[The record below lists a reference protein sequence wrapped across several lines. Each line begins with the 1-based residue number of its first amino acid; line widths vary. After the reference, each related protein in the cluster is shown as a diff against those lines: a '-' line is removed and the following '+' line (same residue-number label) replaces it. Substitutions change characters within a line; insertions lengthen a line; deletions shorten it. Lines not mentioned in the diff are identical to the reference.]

1 MSSTSNEDTNIANT
15 NTTRNNQSE
24 QQQEEQQQEPTQQ
37 DSGQT
42 TVAGQGYTVDSTI
55 KHRRRQQQQLDEQNN
70 SPDPSFGGQQETDIS
85 NTNTIT
91 TGADPAAVATGIP
104 PQQQRLEDNVQ
115 PENQE

>member
-15 NTTRNNQSE
+15 NTARNNQSE
-24 QQQEEQQQEPTQQ
+24 QQQEQQQESTQQ

-42 TVAGQGYTVDSTI
+42 TVAGQEYTVDSTI
-55 KHRRRQQQQLDEQNN
+55 KHRRRQQQQLDEQNK
-70 SPDPSFGGQQETDIS
+70 SPDPSLRGQQETDIS

-104 PQQQRLEDNVQ
+104 PKQQQRLEDNEQ

>member
-15 NTTRNNQSE
+15 NTTRDNQSE
-24 QQQEEQQQEPTQQ
+24 QQQQQEPTQQ

-55 KHRRRQQQQLDEQNN
+55 KHRRRQQQLHEQNN
-70 SPDPSFGGQQETDIS
+70 SPNPSLRGQQETDTS

-104 PQQQRLEDNVQ
+104 PKQQQRLEDNEQ

>member
-15 NTTRNNQSE
+15 NTTRDNQSE
-24 QQQEEQQQEPTQQ
+24 QQQQQQQVPTQQ

-55 KHRRRQQQQLDEQNN
+55 KHRQRRQQQLDEQNN
-70 SPDPSFGGQQETDIS
+70 SPDPSLGGQQETDTS

-104 PQQQRLEDNVQ
+104 PKQQQRLEDNEQ

>member
-15 NTTRNNQSE
+15 NTTRDNQSE
-24 QQQEEQQQEPTQQ
+24 QEQQQQEPTQQ

-55 KHRRRQQQQLDEQNN
+55 KHRRRRQQLDEQNN
-70 SPDPSFGGQQETDIS
+70 SPDPSLRGQQETDTS

-104 PQQQRLEDNVQ
+104 PKQQQRLEDNEQ

>member
-15 NTTRNNQSE
+15 NTTRDNQSE
-24 QQQEEQQQEPTQQ
+24 QQQQQQEPTQQ
-37 DSGQT
+37 GSGQT

-55 KHRRRQQQQLDEQNN
+55 KHRRRQQQQLDEQNK
-70 SPDPSFGGQQETDIS
+70 SPDPSLRGQQETDIS

-104 PQQQRLEDNVQ
+104 PKQQQRLEDNEQ

>member
-15 NTTRNNQSE
+15 TTTQDNQSE
-24 QQQEEQQQEPTQQ
+24 QQQQQQEPTQQ
-37 DSGQT
+37 DSGQM

-55 KHRRRQQQQLDEQNN
+55 KHRRRQQLDEQNS
-70 SPDPSFGGQQETDIS
+70 SPDPSLRGQQETDTS
-85 NTNTIT
+85 NSNTIT

-104 PQQQRLEDNVQ
+104 PKQQQRLEDNEQ